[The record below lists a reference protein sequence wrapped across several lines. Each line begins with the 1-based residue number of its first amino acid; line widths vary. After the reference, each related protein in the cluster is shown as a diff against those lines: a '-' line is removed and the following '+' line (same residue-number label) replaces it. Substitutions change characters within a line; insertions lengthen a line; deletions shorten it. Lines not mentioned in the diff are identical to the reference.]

1 MPSKLEELKAKAQAR
16 RNALAA
22 NLGLD
27 SAAQVT
33 DNTAPY
39 LSDWVIQYQL
49 GGKSMIIQL
58 TEALHS
64 KSERKKLLDEKN
76 EIENKTKSDKKVKSE
91 KTEKTKSDEYT
102 DSSTFLKGTNSNNP
116 HNDYCQNFIDTGQV

>member
-27 SAAQVT
+27 SAAQVKT
-33 DNTAPY
+33 INIFCNY
-39 LSDWVIQYQL
+39 C
-49 GGKSMIIQL
+49 MIQL

-64 KSERKKLLDEKN
+64 KSERRKLLDEKN
-76 EIENKTKSDKKVKSE
+76 EIENKTKSEKKVKSD
-91 KTEKTKSDEYT
+91 KTEKIKNDEYT

>member
-33 DNTAPY
+33 DNTVPY
-39 LSDWVIQYQL
+39 LSDWVI
-49 GGKSMIIQL
+49 
-58 TEALHS
+58 
-64 KSERKKLLDEKN
+64 
-76 EIENKTKSDKKVKSE
+76 
-91 KTEKTKSDEYT
+91 
-102 DSSTFLKGTNSNNP
+102 
-116 HNDYCQNFIDTGQV
+116 